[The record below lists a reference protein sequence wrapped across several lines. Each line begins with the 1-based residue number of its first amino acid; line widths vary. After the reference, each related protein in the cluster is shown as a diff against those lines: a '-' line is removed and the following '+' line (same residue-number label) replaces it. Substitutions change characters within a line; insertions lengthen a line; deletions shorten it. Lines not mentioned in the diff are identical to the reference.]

1 MALFQ
6 IPNKMNPLQAAQ
18 VNAYQ
23 KTAQKEDLLTLNKNL
38 QYEESAF
45 NKTLMNATTLADL
58 PKGHLFGS
66 DQELIDFKNNHD
78 PSTVDFDSYLKMYGQ
93 EEAMARVLNNSNAAS
108 AILGYGK
115 TIDLKNTKWNPEAK
129 AFDVIVRTDDEERGE
144 SRSTVLTRSGEAVKD
159 LFKKGGRAAV
169 EEATLPPVGIDQINF
184 FLEQIK
190 SQSQNATG
198 GFSALENI
206 GGMDKKGANID
217 WFQGNTR
224 DQLENLAEIMAG
236 SATGAGAG
244 TEAEAG
250 AETGTT
256 TQMSGGITVDNI
268 DSLGITTNIAIS
280 DRNIINKIIEVES
293 GGKPDADSGHAKG
306 LMQLKD
312 STADKPGLGVKPVVR
327 SGPNGEISAEENVRF
342 GTDYF
347 DALTEKYDGDL
358 VTAAMAY
365 NAGTG
370 VIDKWIE
377 GGRKYEDLREETQN
391 YVAKVFGE
399 DVREQVKNGTYGQG
413 DDSTPAASGQSLP
426 KGVDISGFAAQM
438 ASAENP
444 NGAQDLINSN
454 FKDVPWAKEIY
465 EKGPAPFGLT
475 PEEFASDKYS
485 NADRRRL
492 LYNEEVLVRNNIKR
506 VIDDTTEGLPK
517 TLTESFLEFFG
528 YEDETK
534 MSKEDSDNLDYVKGA
549 YGGASKGPFKHDLND
564 SKLKEIFAA
573 NPALIQQFQEDP
585 IAFALAY
592 KENPEDFEGKKISTS
607 DISKTIK
614 DSPFKFTAADSKAL
628 YDGAKSGDVQTFA
641 NSLSTIM
648 DKYVGVEGVPLE
660 FQNAAVALLGSADN
674 FIANSGQQRL
684 DQHII
689 SGMWATLDD
698 DQRKTYAPYLMR
710 FVETGRFSFEGITAA
725 NQTAQV
731 AINAGNLDVNRA
743 NAMKIGDAGK
753 NLNKIRE
760 RMQADDYVF
769 NSNDITSAIS
779 FINQADIGGN
789 PIDLQA
795 GRDAIGEGMKQWVG
809 SQKKGWWNSIV
820 SNFPIFGTGGADTP
834 NAAFATQPDLLA
846 YTAGGELVT
855 RSDQEVGY
863 FTRTAPGNPQIKLP
877 QSKISAYWANNEL
890 APEGLQYLTA
900 LAIAN
905 SKVKASKQGG

>member
-6 IPNKMNPLQAAQ
+6 RPNQMSPLQAAQ
-18 VNAYQ
+18 VNSYQ
-23 KTAQKEDLLTLNKNL
+23 RDLQKKDLLTLNKNL

-45 NKTLMNATTLADL
+45 NKSLNNATTIADL
-58 PKGHLFGS
+58 PKGHLFAS
-66 DQELIDFKNNHD
+66 DEELINFKNNHD
-78 PSTVDFDSYLKMYGQ
+78 PSTVGFDSYLKFYGKD
-93 EEAMARVLNNSNAAS
+93 EAMARVLNGSNAAS

-115 TIDLKNTKWNPEAK
+115 TIDLENTNWNPDTES
-129 AFDVIVRTDDEERGE
+129 FDVMVRTEDQEKGQARTNPMTAAGT
-144 SRSTVLTRSGEAVKD
+144 TVQGLLAE
-159 LFKKGGRAAV
+159 GGRDAV
-169 EEATLPPVGIDQINF
+169 EENTLPGVGIDEVNF

-190 SQSQNATG
+190 SQGQNAAG
-198 GFSALENI
+198 GFSALENL

-217 WFQGNTR
+217 FFQGDTR
-224 DQLENLAEIMAG
+224 EQLANLMVGGAPGTETEAG
-236 SATGAGAG
+236 TGEAPVAGA
-244 TEAEAG
+244 
-250 AETGTT
+250 GTT
-256 TQMSGGITVDNI
+256 TQMSGVITVDNI

-280 DRNIINKIIEVES
+280 DRNIINRIIQVES

-370 VIDKWIE
+370 AIDKWIE

-391 YVAKVFGE
+391 YVAKIFGE
-399 DVREQVKNGTYGQG
+399 DVREQVKNGAYGQG
-413 DDSTPAASGQSLP
+413 DSTPAASGQALP
-426 KGVDISGFAAQM
+426 EGVDISGFAAQM
-438 ASAENP
+438 ASAENR
-444 NGAQDLINSN
+444 NGAQGLINSN

-485 NADRRRL
+485 EAGRRRL

-506 VIDDTTEGLPK
+506 VIDETTEGLPK

-585 IAFALAY
+585 VAFALAY
-592 KENPEDFEGKKISTS
+592 KENPEDFEGKKVSAAVVN
-607 DISKTIK
+607 DVVN
-614 DSPFKFTAADSKAL
+614 DSPFKFKGD
-628 YDGAKSGDVQTFA
+628 DAKSFLNSVESGDVQTFA
-641 NSLSTIM
+641 NTLTTLAE
-648 DKYVGVEGVPLE
+648 KYVGDDEVPLE
-660 FQNAAVALLGSADN
+660 FQNKIVALLGGANN
-674 FIANSGQQRL
+674 FLANSGQRRL
-684 DQHII
+684 DQHIMV
-689 SGMWATLDD
+689 GMWATLDD
-698 DQRKTYAPYLMR
+698 DQRKTYAPYMMR
-710 FVETGRFSFEGITAA
+710 FAETGKFSFEGITAA

-760 RMQADDYVF
+760 RMQADGYVF

-789 PIDLQA
+789 LLDLQA
-795 GRDAIGEGMKQWVG
+795 GRDTIGVGMKQWVG
-809 SQKKGWWNSIV
+809 NQKKGWWNSVV
-820 SNFPIFGTGGADTP
+820 SNFPIFGTGGTSTP

-855 RSDQEVGY
+855 RPDQKVDY
-863 FTRTAPGNPQIKLP
+863 FTRTAPGNPQKKLA

-890 APEGLQYLTA
+890 APEGLQYLTT